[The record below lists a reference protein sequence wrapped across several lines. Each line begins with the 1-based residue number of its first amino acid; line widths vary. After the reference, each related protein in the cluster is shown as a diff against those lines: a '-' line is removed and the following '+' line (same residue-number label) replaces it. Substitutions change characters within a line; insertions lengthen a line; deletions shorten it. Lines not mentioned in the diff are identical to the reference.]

1 MRLDDLNVYKESM
14 SIGEEVW
21 EIVNRWDYFA
31 KDTVGKQLV
40 KSVDSISANISEGY
54 GRFHYKENKQF
65 CFYSRGSLTET
76 STWIQKAVNRK
87 LIEKETG
94 AELITKLERIH
105 KMLNGYINSIGRAPY
120 KPQVTPLK
128 LANNQ

>member
-14 SIGEEVW
+14 MIGDEVW
-21 EIVNRWDYFA
+21 NLVNQWDYFA

-65 CFYSRGSLTET
+65 CYYSRGSLTET
-76 STWIQKAVNRK
+76 STWIKKAENRK
-87 LIEKETG
+87 LIEREKG
-94 AELITKLERIH
+94 VELTNKLERIH
-105 KMLNGYINSIGRAPY
+105 KMLNGYISSIGRAPY
-120 KPQVTPLK
+120 KPKALPMTFS
-128 LANNQ
+128 ND